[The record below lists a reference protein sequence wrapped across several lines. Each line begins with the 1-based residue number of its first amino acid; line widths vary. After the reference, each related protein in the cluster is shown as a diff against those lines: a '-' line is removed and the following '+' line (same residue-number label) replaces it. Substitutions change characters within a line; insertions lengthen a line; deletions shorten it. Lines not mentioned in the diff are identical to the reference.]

1 MEGSRKMSRPDSRLG
16 KATHGQYRIFP
27 MNVNGTMLMSEAMPL
42 GNDPYKRLSRQAPTS
57 DTRRLSAGMEAAQV
71 SCDVGRYHAE
81 HRGSATPDPGATSDF
96 DLEVSGINTGR
107 PSVWTP
113 APDTVDE
120 VQRKVDAVQRKIY
133 EVETEVLPP
142 RGIGTVDHI
151 SGGRSAFL
159 GNPAYNNGAGS
170 NGHPYVRTIG
180 TPQPD
185 PLKYVWNAK
194 KAGTFVKGGG
204 LEGKEFKMQI
214 TKVDQFTGESE
225 VVEGET
231 D

>member
-1 MEGSRKMSRPDSRLG
+1 MSRPDSRLG

-81 HRGSATPDPGATSDF
+81 HRGSATPDPGAATSDF

-113 APDTVDE
+113 APDTVDD

-133 EVETEVLPP
+133 EVLAFKSRSRWSSTTPGPLSSHSNSSPP
-142 RGIGTVDHI
+142 VSV
-151 SGGRSAFL
+151 SGGDGGAAAAGDRNRGQHL
-159 GNPAYNNGAGS
+159 G
-170 NGHPYVRTIG
+170 
-180 TPQPD
+180 QP
-185 PLKYVWNAK
+185 L
-194 KAGTFVKGGG
+194 G
-204 LEGKEFKMQI
+204 LPR
-214 TKVDQFTGESE
+214 
-225 VVEGET
+225 
-231 D
+231 